1 MNDYQPKNDGDL
13 EEIDLP
19 EAPLT
24 ESELKD
30 EYTIDRLDSFFA
42 GLSPGVSILI
52 QRLRPS
58 WCSGVLEEFVV
69 DEPISLDYFI
79 DTWGGELLL
88 VKVRSKGGKLRGS
101 YKIPLHSFP
110 PLVFGKQ
117 ISQPNRGDRF
127 REDPPAA
134 SPPPPSI
141 VQQTGLPTEKLIAAA
156 SGLAPV
162 LMQWMKAQEDRRRA
176 EEDRRREDMQMM
188 MKMMQSNQTS
198 GLQDITKV
206 GAVMSQLNELFKQNA
221 PTGGGSE
228 MDFLP
233 HALDVL
239 KTVMGS
245 QQTKEQPKARI
256 TGPAAPPLPSKP
268 PSRQGKV
275 TPLPV
280 VRPNEGGDV
289 SAMIAQMEPARAVES
304 VMEALGKM
312 DPDKRD
318 ATIGTFL
325 MKYQEDMS
333 DDDDVIEDEEEH
345 RGYMKR

>member
-1 MNDYQPKNDGDL
+1 MNDYQPKNGGDL

-19 EAPLT
+19 EEPLT

-30 EYTIDRLDSFFA
+30 EYTIERLDSFFA

-134 SPPPPSI
+134 APPPPSI

-221 PTGGGSE
+221 PVTGGSE

-245 QQTKEQPKARI
+245 QSASKDQPKARI
-256 TGPAAPPLPSKP
+256 TPPVPSLTSGP
-268 PSRQGKV
+268 PSRREAKV

-280 VRPNEGGDV
+280 RDGGDV
-289 SAMIAQMEPARAVES
+289 SSQIAKMEPARAVES
-304 VMEALGKM
+304 VIEALGQM

-318 ATIGTFL
+318 AVIGTFL

-333 DDDDVIEDEEEH
+333 DDDAHEDEDDQNP
-345 RGYMKR
+345 RGYMNR